1 MDFHGKRSKSEISC
15 LGCILTLI
23 FMWNC
28 LNLGVAKQAT
38 DATISILNIHMETE
52 VEMGEG
58 KERERKKSRGR
69 EEREGRKKEGGK
81 ERGRERTSSQLRII
95 ELNAAN
101 LFMST

>member
-1 MDFHGKRSKSEISC
+1 
-15 LGCILTLI
+15 
-23 FMWNC
+23 
-28 LNLGVAKQAT
+28 
-38 DATISILNIHMETE
+38 
-52 VEMGEG
+52 MGEG

-81 ERGRERTSSQLRII
+81 ERGRERRSSQLMLI